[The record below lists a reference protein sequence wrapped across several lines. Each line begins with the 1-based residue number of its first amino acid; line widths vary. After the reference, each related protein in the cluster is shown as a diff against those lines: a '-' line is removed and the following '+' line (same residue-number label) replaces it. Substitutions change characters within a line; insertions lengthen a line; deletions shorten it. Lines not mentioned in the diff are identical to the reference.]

1 MAENYSYTQKLVHK
15 VQALIVYQG
24 IDLADEAAMQNSIE
38 PIKQKYHLSPLD
50 VLDDLLE
57 EHGFTYVNRDEM
69 TVLVKIGFLIA
80 GNSLKFTEADS
91 RVMKLKLTKIE
102 YAFVDALYS
111 AYIAE
116 SRANMLAA
124 YNNLDRTIG
133 EISFNVHPL
142 TKEVEQKILQ
152 MFGLREKAIYRIDR
166 IGGGHG

>member
-1 MAENYSYTQKLVHK
+1 MAENYSYTQRLLQK
-15 VQALIVYQG
+15 VQAMIVYQG

-38 PIKQKYHLSPLD
+38 PIKQKYHLCPLD
-50 VLDDLLE
+50 VLDDLQE
-57 EHGFTYVNRDEM
+57 EHGFTYANRDEM

-91 RVMKLKLTKIE
+91 KAMKLKLTKIE

-116 SRANMLAA
+116 SRVNMLAA
-124 YNNLDRTIG
+124 YNNVDKTIG
-133 EISFNVHPL
+133 EISFNLHPL

-152 MFGLREKAIYRIDR
+152 TFGLREKAIYRIDR